1 MDAFLVGSWCR
12 LSGKDKALTQRT
24 RRARSSQR
32 RNRKVVG
39 WQSIGVRD
47 RGRICWRVV
56 RTRERLPVSPRL
68 QKQDQYTGKWNE
80 VKRIIVPSGYSN
92 EMVGWLRRWLSRR
105 LWFSW
110 GNGGGCGSR
119 GSDCGRR
126 RRRRSGRRLVPGG
139 GSWRTGAE
147 SLRRAGRSARRWGRG

>member
-1 MDAFLVGSWCR
+1 VDAFLVGSRCP
-12 LSGKDKALTQRT
+12 LSGKDTALTQRI

-39 WQSIGVRD
+39 CQSIGVRD

-68 QKQDQYTGKWNE
+68 LKQDQYTGKWNK

-92 EMVGWLRRWLSRR
+92 DLQVGPWSWVDRR
-105 LWFSW
+105 LWFPW
-110 GNGGGCGSR
+110 
-119 GSDCGRR
+119 
-126 RRRRSGRRLVPGG
+126 LV
-139 GSWRTGAE
+139 AVV
-147 SLRRAGRSARRWGRG
+147 AGPKGQAVEG